1 MFGPLGTEEVARG
14 SPEPVEGNDPAWDL
28 LQDLCLHRRRSCAV
42 CADSVC
48 KSHRKKALPKVLGES
63 LCPGRPH
70 VPPPCSLPLRRPHT
84 SSSYL
89 IEETTTEKIPLTDG
103 PVNKSVESLLD

>member
-70 VPPPCSLPLRRPHT
+70 VPPVLPAFTPTSHKLELSNRRNH
-84 SSSYL
+84 
-89 IEETTTEKIPLTDG
+89 D
-103 PVNKSVESLLD
+103 